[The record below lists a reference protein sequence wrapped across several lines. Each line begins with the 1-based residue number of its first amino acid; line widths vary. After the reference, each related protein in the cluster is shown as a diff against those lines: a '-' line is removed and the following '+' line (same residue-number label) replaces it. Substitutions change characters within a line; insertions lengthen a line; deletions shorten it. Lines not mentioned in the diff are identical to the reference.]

1 MKLRLTVL
9 QVPSQKQWRSGE
21 DLPSPTASKVAKI
34 GERKPYKAPPRTL
47 AKTPRIGQRMM
58 AAERHKHIKSFKTGP
73 NCLALR
79 RIKQRESL
87 TPKRH
92 TKKKDNGM
100 FSGEELVTSLLTRTS
115 KRCGWAKGLV

>member
-58 AAERHKHIKSFKTGP
+58 AAGRHKHIKSFKTGP

-79 RIKQRESL
+79 RIKQRDSSTPRERDKKGQWNVFRRGVSYL
-87 TPKRH
+87 TI
-92 TKKKDNGM
+92 
-100 FSGEELVTSLLTRTS
+100 E
-115 KRCGWAKGLV
+115 